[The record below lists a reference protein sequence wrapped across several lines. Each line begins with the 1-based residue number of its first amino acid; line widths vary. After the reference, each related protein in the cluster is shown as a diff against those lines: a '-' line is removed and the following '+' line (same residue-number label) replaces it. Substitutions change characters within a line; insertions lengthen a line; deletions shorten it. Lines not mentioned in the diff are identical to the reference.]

1 MTFGLQFEDLT
12 EKILLS
18 VMLFV
23 LDIMVV
29 VFGAIT
35 TRIDPSDMTVRLEK
49 YFRMTNQKFDDSNYE
64 FYCNHCDTNVK

>member
-23 LDIMVV
+23 LDIMVL

-64 FYCNHCDTNVK
+64 FNCNHCDTNVK

>member
-23 LDIMVV
+23 LDIMVL

>member
-23 LDIMVV
+23 LDFMVL